1 MILHTEKSAK
11 TLITPVDQDMI
22 QMHALDIRID
32 KVFRHTTKACVPLA
46 GSTIPAKVEEHP
58 YWIEPIVPAGRS
70 WFELSPGV
78 YSFNACQSV
87 EMAEGEAGWLV
98 PRSSLTRNGV
108 DVRSALYDAG
118 YKGGINGI
126 IIVYNPNGIM
136 IEKGARI
143 AQFVLVKAE
152 TAKLYNGQYQGGKK

>member
-1 MILHTEKSAK
+1 MILHTNMSAK
-11 TLITPVDQDMI
+11 TVVSPVDEDMV

-32 KVFRHTTKACVPLA
+32 KLYRITSGFFVPEQGKTSQSRKEEIIPTVEPVMPPREIFCLA
-46 GSTIPAKVEEHP
+46 
-58 YWIEPIVPAGRS
+58 
-70 WFELSPGV
+70 PGV
-78 YSFNACQSV
+78 YSFEAVQSV

-118 YKGGINGI
+118 YKGGVNGI
-126 IIVYNPNGIM
+126 IIVHGHHGCS

-143 AQFVLVKAE
+143 AQFVIVKAE
-152 TAKLYNGQYQGGKK
+152 TAKLYDGQYQGGKK